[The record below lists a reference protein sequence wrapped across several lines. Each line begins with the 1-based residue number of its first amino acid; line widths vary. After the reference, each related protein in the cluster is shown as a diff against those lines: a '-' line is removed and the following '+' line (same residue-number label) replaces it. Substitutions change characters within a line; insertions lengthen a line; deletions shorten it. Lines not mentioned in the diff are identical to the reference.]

1 MAPKLPP
8 PANTKAVFAGLAWFN
23 TDKETLAPATRV
35 GGARGVLAEFVAGD
49 RRVYHSLH
57 RRPRERGANAATHNH
72 RCVLLPRVAAAAI
85 AKHKAVAMG
94 PGSRPGRQRISSL
107 RSLVR
112 DDGRSALD
120 ERLLDHEMAGL
131 AVIAFGKTAR
141 FEHLAQFFQHGRAA
155 AHHDP
160 IALDIERR
168 LADIVEQLL

>member
-35 GGARGVLAEFVAGD
+35 GGARGVLAGFVAGD
-49 RRVYHSLH
+49 RGVYHSLH
-57 RRPRERGANAATHNH
+57 RRPRERVANAGTHNH
-72 RCVLLPRVAAAAI
+72 RCVLLPRVAATAI

-94 PGSRPGRQRISSL
+94 PGSRLKAGTTKDKLAALACPGRRALSARRTPS
-107 RSLVR
+107 RSR
-112 DDGRSALD
+112 N
-120 ERLLDHEMAGL
+120 
-131 AVIAFGKTAR
+131 
-141 FEHLAQFFQHGRAA
+141 GRAG